1 MSQTLDT
8 STVLLCVHFF
18 FLVRQQKT
26 VYGKFTEILRK
37 KLCSTVELYP
47 HEFIELLGG
56 YNPGF

>member
-1 MSQTLDT
+1 MSQALDT
-8 STVLLCVHFF
+8 STVLLCVHL

-37 KLCSTVELYP
+37 KLSSIVELYP
-47 HEFIELLGG
+47 QEFIVLLGG